1 MSSGGG
7 SETDEPIEFWHESL
21 CVEPGVVGEIV
32 VKGPQVTMNYFE
44 APKHTKQGKISDG
57 EVIRHRMG
65 DLGYFDG
72 RGRLW
77 FCGRK
82 AQRVITAD
90 RTFYTV
96 PCEGVFNAHPAVFR
110 SALVGIKRAGGVVPI
125 LVVELDREGGN
136 RDQET
141 VRKELLELGSR
152 QEHTAS
158 ISEVLFH
165 KAFPVDIRHNAK
177 INRAL
182 LASWA
187 AKKLGGQAAV
197 VGS

>member
-1 MSSGGG
+1 
-7 SETDEPIEFWHESL
+7 
-21 CVEPGVVGEIV
+21 
-32 VKGPQVTMNYFE
+32 
-44 APKHTKQGKISDG
+44 
-57 EVIRHRMG
+57 MG
-65 DLGYFDG
+65 DLGYFDD

-82 AQRVITAD
+82 AHRVIAAD
-90 RTFYTV
+90 RTYYTV
-96 PCEGVFNAHPAVFR
+96 PCEGVFNAHPGVFR
-110 SALVGIKRAGGVVPI
+110 SALVGIMRGENVEQI
-125 LVVELDREGGN
+125 LIVELEREGGG

-141 VRKELLELGSR
+141 VTRELLELGKR
-152 QEHTAS
+152 HEHTAP

-187 AKKLGGQAAV
+187 AKKLGGHAAV